1 MIRKKCLLCL
11 IVISLIFVT
20 GCFKGRELNE
30 LAIAVGLGIDK
41 VGDQYKLSI
50 QVVEPTE
57 VAGKKAVAKTPVTTY
72 VITAN
77 TIFEAIRKMTTVS
90 PRKIY
95 PSHLRIVVLGES
107 LAKEGIGQALDLL
120 SRDEEVRNDFFI
132 VVAKHTTAEN
142 TLKILTKLETIP
154 AVSLFSTLHTSE
166 KQWAPT
172 TTVTLD
178 QLITTLVSKGRDPV
192 LTGLVVLGDQEVGQD
207 NKNMEK
213 VLTPSILQYSGLAV
227 FKKDKLIGW
236 LNETESKAYNYINDE
251 IKSTV
256 GFVTCPQ
263 GGKITFE
270 VIRSKTKVKGS
281 VRNEQPRI
289 DIEVRLDINIGEVQ
303 CSLDLLETKSIA
315 EVERL
320 ANRKVEG
327 FIEATVKKLQKK
339 YKVDVFGF
347 GEVIHRSNPRE
358 WRKLKNNWNQN
369 FVTMPVNVKVHH
381 KIRHLGTVANSFL
394 EEMKK
399 EE

>member
-1 MIRKKCLLCL
+1 MKRKRCLLCL

-20 GCFKGRELNE
+20 GCWKGRELNE
-30 LAIAVGLGIDK
+30 LAIAVALGIDK
-41 VGDQYKLSI
+41 VGNQYKVSV

-57 VAGKKAVAKTPVTTY
+57 VAGKKVGDKTPVTTY
-72 VITAN
+72 QITAN

-120 SRDEEVRNDFFI
+120 SRDEEIRTDFFI
-132 VVAKHTTAEN
+132 VVSKHTTAEN
-142 TLKILTKLETIP
+142 TLKVLTKLETIP
-154 AVSLFSTLHTSE
+154 AVSLFSTLQTSE

-178 QLITTLVSKGRDPV
+178 QLITTLVSEGRDPV
-192 LTGLVVLGDQEVGQD
+192 LTGLVVLGDEQIGQE
-207 NKNMEK
+207 KRNMEK
-213 VLTPSILQYSGLAV
+213 VLTPTTLQYSGLAV

-236 LNETESKAYNYINDE
+236 LNETESKAYNYISDE

-281 VRNEQPRI
+281 VKDGQPQI
-289 DIEVRLDINIGEVQ
+289 DIEVRLEINIGEVQ
-303 CSLDLLETKSIA
+303 CSIDLLETKNIA
-315 EVERL
+315 EVEML
-320 ANRKVEG
+320 ANSKVEG
-327 FIEATVKKLQKK
+327 FINAAVKKVQKK
-339 YKVDVFGF
+339 YKVDIFGF
-347 GEVIHRSNPRE
+347 GDVIHRSNPKE
-358 WRKLKNNWNQN
+358 WRKLKKNWDHT
-369 FVTMPVNVKVHH
+369 FETMPVNVKVNH
-381 KIRHLGTVANSFL
+381 KIRHLGTVSNSFL
-394 EEMKK
+394 EEMRK

>member
-1 MIRKKCLLCL
+1 MKRKRCLLCL

-20 GCFKGRELNE
+20 GCWKGRELNE
-30 LAIAVGLGIDK
+30 LAIAVALGIDK
-41 VGDQYKLSI
+41 VGNQYKVSV

-57 VAGKKAVAKTPVTTY
+57 VAGKKGGDKTPVTTY
-72 VITAN
+72 QITAN
-77 TIFEAIRKMTTVS
+77 TIFEAIRKMTTVN

-120 SRDEEVRNDFFI
+120 SRDEEIRTDFFI
-132 VVAKHTTAEN
+132 VVSKHTTAEN
-142 TLKILTKLETIP
+142 TLKVLTKLETIP
-154 AVSLFSTLHTSE
+154 AVSLFSTLQTSE

-178 QLITTLVSKGRDPV
+178 QLITTLVSDGRDPV
-192 LTGLVVLGDQEVGQD
+192 LTGLVVLGDEQIGQE
-207 NKNMEK
+207 KRNMEK
-213 VLTPSILQYSGLAV
+213 VLTPTTLQYSGLAV

-236 LNETESKAYNYINDE
+236 LNETESKAYNYISDE

-281 VRNEQPRI
+281 VKNGQPQI
-289 DIEVRLDINIGEVQ
+289 DIEVRLEINIGEVQ
-303 CSLDLLETKSIA
+303 CSIDLLETKNIA
-315 EVERL
+315 EVEML
-320 ANRKVEG
+320 ANSKVEG
-327 FIEATVKKLQKK
+327 FIDAAVKKVQKK
-339 YKVDVFGF
+339 YKVDIFGF
-347 GEVIHRSNPRE
+347 GDVIHRSNPKE
-358 WRKLKNNWNQN
+358 WRKLKKNWDHT
-369 FVTMPVNVKVHH
+369 FETMPVNVKVNH
-381 KIRHLGTVANSFL
+381 KIRHLGTVSNSFL
-394 EEMKK
+394 EQMRK

>member
-1 MIRKKCLLCL
+1 MKRKRCLLCL

-20 GCFKGRELNE
+20 GCWKGRELNE
-30 LAIAVGLGIDK
+30 LAIAVALGIDK
-41 VGDQYKLSI
+41 VGNQYKVSV

-57 VAGKKAVAKTPVTTY
+57 VAGKKGGDKTPVTTY
-72 VITAN
+72 QITAN
-77 TIFEAIRKMTTVS
+77 TIFEAIRKMTTVN

-120 SRDEEVRNDFFI
+120 SRDEEIRTDFFI
-132 VVAKHTTAEN
+132 VVSKHTTAEN
-142 TLKILTKLETIP
+142 TLKVLTKLETIP
-154 AVSLFSTLHTSE
+154 AVSLFSTLQTSE

-178 QLITTLVSKGRDPV
+178 QLITTLVSDGRDPV
-192 LTGLVVLGDQEVGQD
+192 LTGLVVLGDEQIGQE
-207 NKNMEK
+207 KRNMEK
-213 VLTPSILQYSGLAV
+213 VLTPTTLQYSGLAV

-236 LNETESKAYNYINDE
+236 LNETESKAYNYISDE

-281 VRNEQPRI
+281 VKDGQPQI
-289 DIEVRLDINIGEVQ
+289 DIEVRLEINIGEVQ
-303 CSLDLLETKSIA
+303 CSIDLLETKNIA
-315 EVERL
+315 EVEML
-320 ANRKVEG
+320 ANSKVEG
-327 FIEATVKKLQKK
+327 FIDAAVKKVQKK
-339 YKVDVFGF
+339 YKVDIFGF
-347 GEVIHRSNPRE
+347 GDVIHRSNPKE
-358 WRKLKNNWNQN
+358 WRKLKKNWDHT
-369 FVTMPVNVKVHH
+369 FETMPVNVKVNH
-381 KIRHLGTVANSFL
+381 KIRHLGTVSNSFL
-394 EEMKK
+394 EQMRK

>member
-1 MIRKKCLLCL
+1 MKRKRCLLCL

-20 GCFKGRELNE
+20 GCWKGRELNE
-30 LAIAVGLGIDK
+30 LAIAVALGIDK
-41 VGDQYKLSI
+41 VGNQYKVSV

-57 VAGKKAVAKTPVTTY
+57 VAGKKGGDKTPVTTY
-72 VITAN
+72 QITAN
-77 TIFEAIRKMTTVS
+77 TIFEAVRKMTTIN

-120 SRDEEVRNDFFI
+120 SRDEEIRTDFFI
-132 VVAKHTTAEN
+132 VVSKHTTAEN
-142 TLKILTKLETIP
+142 TLKVLTKLETIP
-154 AVSLFSTLHTSE
+154 AVSLFSTLQTSE

-178 QLITTLVSKGRDPV
+178 QLITTLVSEGRDPV
-192 LTGLVVLGDQEVGQD
+192 LTGLVILGDEQIGQE
-207 NKNMEK
+207 KRNMEK
-213 VLTPSILQYSGLAV
+213 VLTPTTLQYSGLAV
-227 FKKDKLIGW
+227 FKKDKLVGW
-236 LNETESKAYNYINDE
+236 LNETESKAYNYISDE

-256 GFVTCPQ
+256 GYVTCPQ

-281 VRNEQPRI
+281 VKDGQPQI
-289 DIEVRLDINIGEVQ
+289 DIEIRIEINIGEVQ
-303 CSLDLLETKSIA
+303 CSIDLLETKNIA

-320 ANRKVEG
+320 ANSKVEG
-327 FIEATVKKLQKK
+327 FIDATVKKVQKK
-339 YKVDVFGF
+339 YKVDIFGF
-347 GEVIHRSNPRE
+347 GDVIHRSNPKE
-358 WRKLKNNWNQN
+358 WRKLKKNWDHT
-369 FVTMPVNVKVHH
+369 FETMPVNVKVNH
-381 KIRHLGTVANSFL
+381 KIRHLGTVSNSFL

>member
-1 MIRKKCLLCL
+1 LLRKKWSLIS

-20 GCFKGRELNE
+20 GCWKGRELNE
-30 LAIAVGLGIDK
+30 LAIAVALGIDK
-41 VGDQYKLSI
+41 VGNQYKVSV

-57 VAGKKAVAKTPVTTY
+57 VAGKKGGTKTPVTTY
-72 VITAN
+72 QITAN

-120 SRDEEVRNDFFI
+120 SRDEEIRTDFFI
-132 VVAKHTTAEN
+132 VVSKHTTAEE

-154 AVSLFSTLHTSE
+154 AVSLFSTLQTSE

-178 QLITTLVSKGRDPV
+178 ELITTLVSEGRDPV
-192 LTGLVVLGDQEVGQD
+192 LTGLVVLGDEQVGQD
-207 NKNMEK
+207 KKNMEK
-213 VLTPSILQYSGLAV
+213 VLTPAILQYSGLAV

-236 LNETESKAYNYINDE
+236 LNEIESKAYNYINDE

-256 GFVTCPQ
+256 GFVACPQ

-281 VRNEQPRI
+281 VKNGQPRI
-289 DIEVRLDINIGEVQ
+289 DIEVRLEINIGEVQ
-303 CSLDLLETKSIA
+303 CSIDLLETKNIA
-315 EVERL
+315 DVERL
-320 ANRKVEG
+320 ANSKVEG
-327 FIEATVKKLQKK
+327 FIDAAVKKVQKK
-339 YKVDVFGF
+339 YKVDIFGF
-347 GEVIHRSNPRE
+347 GDVIHRSNPKE
-358 WRKLKNNWNQN
+358 WRKLKKNWDQT
-369 FVTMPVNVKVHH
+369 FETMPVNVKVNH
-381 KIRHLGTVANSFL
+381 KIRHLGTVSNSFL
-394 EEMKK
+394 EQMKK